1 MELTV
6 AMIYALL
13 AGLGLVTVDSL
24 LSSQSV
30 YLDARTAQTLEQKG
44 YSKEVVDQVFLTR
57 FKEISAT
64 KSLIEGVTLT
74 SSKTKP
80 ISVALAELVKLE
92 GALTAIQTMFGV
104 VQSKVILS
112 TVTDDDAKKGK
123 AIAAG
128 SDARMPETQSDDK
141 ARYQLLLTGF
151 SKQSGYFVIKIVND
165 RESPMD
171 MDELIREGA
180 FQIVLKMNP
189 YLAALHRLDAAISE
203 DRSLDPEKQM
213 IEGLIVGLPDTPTS
227 PERARLE
234 NLLGLIALLQ
244 EDVELAEIR
253 FWQAMA
259 SDRSFHVAK
268 LNMAFVDLHYDRH
281 DQAIAK
287 VESIAQPWYWP
298 ATDNQLLLAAAHV
311 IRGVALSTLGRKAEA
326 VQAFQYAISINP
338 RSSEA
343 YFYWSH
349 LANYS
354 SGLAEA
360 QSLLQKSKQNSDKSE
375 NYAEV
380 AMFYFWLSDANNMPL
395 VRRSSYGVR

>member
-30 YLDARTAQTLEQKG
+30 YLDAKTVSTLEEKG

-92 GALTAIQTMFGV
+92 GSLTAIQTMFGV

-112 TVTDDDAKKGK
+112 PLIDDDAKKGK
-123 AIAAG
+123 VVGAG
-128 SDARMPETQSDDK
+128 SAARMQQAQPDNL
-141 ARYQLLLTGF
+141 ARHQLLLTGF
-151 SKQSGYFVIKIVND
+151 SKQSGYFVIKIGND
-165 RESPMD
+165 QESPMD
-171 MDELIREGA
+171 LDELIREGA
-180 FQIVLKMNP
+180 FQIVLRLNP
-189 YLAALHRLDAAISE
+189 YLAVLHRLDIAISE
-203 DRSLDPEKQM
+203 DKSLDPVKEM
-213 IEGLIVGLPDTPTS
+213 IEGLVVRLPDTPIS

-253 FWQAMA
+253 FMQSMA
-259 SDRSFHVAK
+259 SDRSFYVAR
-268 LNMAFVDLHYDRH
+268 LNMAFVDLHYNRH

-287 VESIAQPWYWP
+287 VESVAEPWYWP
-298 ATDNQLLLAAAHV
+298 PTGNQLLLAAAHV
-311 IRGVALSTLGRKAEA
+311 IRGVALSSLGRKADA
-326 VQAFQYAISINP
+326 VKAFQYAISINP

-349 LANYS
+349 LANYT
-354 SGLAEA
+354 SGTDAA
-360 QSLLQKSKQNSDKSE
+360 QALLQKSKQNSENFE

-395 VRRSSYGVR
+395 VRRGRYALR

>member
-64 KSLIEGVTLT
+64 KSLIEGVNLT

-112 TVTDDDAKKGK
+112 TVIDDDAKKGK
-123 AIAAG
+123 AIAGG
-128 SDARMPETQSDDK
+128 SDARMPETQPDDK

-151 SKQSGYFVIKIVND
+151 SRQSGYFVIKIDND

-189 YLAALHRLDAAISE
+189 HLAALHRLDTAISE
-203 DRSLDPEKQM
+203 DRSLDPVKEM

-253 FWQAMA
+253 FRQAMA

-354 SGLAEA
+354 SGIAEA

-395 VRRSSYGVR
+395 VRRGRYALR

>member
-30 YLDARTAQTLEQKG
+30 YLDARTAQTLDQKG
-44 YSKEVVDQVFLTR
+44 YSKDVVDQIFLTR

-64 KSLIEGVTLT
+64 KSLIEGVTLA

-80 ISVALAELVKLE
+80 VSVALAELVNLE
-92 GALTAIQTMFGV
+92 ESLTAIQTMFGV

-112 TVTDDDAKKGK
+112 TVIDDDVKKGK
-123 AIAAG
+123 ATAAG
-128 SDARMPETQSDDK
+128 SPD
-141 ARYQLLLTGF
+141 RYQLLLTGF
-151 SKQSGYFVIKIVND
+151 SKQSGYFVLKIGND
-165 RESPMD
+165 REIPMG

-180 FQIVLKMNP
+180 FQIVLKLNP
-189 YLAALHRLDAAISE
+189 YLAALHRLDTAISGE
-203 DRSLDPEKQM
+203 TSLDPVKAM
-213 IEGLIVGLPDTPTS
+213 IEGLIVALPDTPTS
-227 PERARLE
+227 AERARLE

-253 FWQAMA
+253 FAQAMA
-259 SDRSFHVAK
+259 SDPSFHVAK

-281 DQAIAK
+281 DQAIRK

-298 ATDNQLLLAAAHV
+298 ATGNQLVLAAAHV
-311 IRGVALSTLGRKAEA
+311 MRGVALSRIGRKAEA
-326 VQAFQYAISINP
+326 VQAFQSAISINP
-338 RSSEA
+338 KSSEA

-349 LANYS
+349 LANYTR
-354 SGLAEA
+354 GVDEA
-360 QSLLQKSKQNSDKSE
+360 QALLQKSKQNSDSFE

-395 VRRSSYGVR
+395 IRRGRYALR

>member
-44 YSKEVVDQVFLTR
+44 YSKDVVDQIFLTR
-57 FKEISAT
+57 FKEIGAT
-64 KSLIEGVTLT
+64 KSLIEGVTLA

-80 ISVALAELVKLE
+80 VSVALAELVNLE
-92 GALTAIQTMFGV
+92 ESLTAIQTMFGV

-112 TVTDDDAKKGK
+112 TVIDDDAKNGK
-123 AIAAG
+123 ATAAG
-128 SDARMPETQSDDK
+128 SAARTQSDEK
-141 ARYQLLLTGF
+141 PRYQLLLTGF
-151 SKQSGYFVIKIVND
+151 SKQSGYFVLKIGND
-165 RESPMD
+165 RETAMG

-180 FQIVLKMNP
+180 FQIVLKLNP
-189 YLAALHRLDAAISE
+189 YLAALHRLDTAISGE
-203 DRSLDPEKQM
+203 TSLDPVKEM
-213 IEGLIVGLPDTPTS
+213 IEGLIVALPDTPTS
-227 PERARLE
+227 AERARLE

-253 FWQAMA
+253 FAQAMA
-259 SDRSFHVAK
+259 SDPSFHVAK
-268 LNMAFVDLHYDRH
+268 LNMAFVDLHHDRH
-281 DQAIAK
+281 DQAIRK
-287 VESIAQPWYWP
+287 VESIVQPWYWP
-298 ATDNQLLLAAAHV
+298 ATGNQLVLAAAHV
-311 IRGVALSTLGRKAEA
+311 MRGVALSRIGRKAEA
-326 VQAFQYAISINP
+326 VQAFQAAISINP

-349 LANYS
+349 LANYTR
-354 SGLAEA
+354 GVDEA
-360 QSLLQKSKQNSDKSE
+360 QALLQKSKQNSDSFE

-395 VRRSSYGVR
+395 VRRGRYALH

>member
-1 MELTV
+1 
-6 AMIYALL
+6 
-13 AGLGLVTVDSL
+13 
-24 LSSQSV
+24 
-30 YLDARTAQTLEQKG
+30 
-44 YSKEVVDQVFLTR
+44 
-57 FKEISAT
+57 
-64 KSLIEGVTLT
+64 
-74 SSKTKP
+74 
-80 ISVALAELVKLE
+80 
-92 GALTAIQTMFGV
+92 
-104 VQSKVILS
+104 
-112 TVTDDDAKKGK
+112 
-123 AIAAG
+123 
-128 SDARMPETQSDDK
+128 
-141 ARYQLLLTGF
+141 
-151 SKQSGYFVIKIVND
+151 
-165 RESPMD
+165 
-171 MDELIREGA
+171 
-180 FQIVLKMNP
+180 
-189 YLAALHRLDAAISE
+189 
-203 DRSLDPEKQM
+203 
-213 IEGLIVGLPDTPTS
+213 
-227 PERARLE
+227 
-234 NLLGLIALLQ
+234 
-244 EDVELAEIR
+244 
-253 FWQAMA
+253 MA

-354 SGLAEA
+354 SGIAEA

-395 VRRSSYGVR
+395 VRRGRYALR

>member
-112 TVTDDDAKKGK
+112 TVIDDDAKKGK

-253 FWQAMA
+253 FRQAMA

-354 SGLAEA
+354 SGIAEA

-395 VRRSSYGVR
+395 VRRSLYGAR